1 MAAVAAGY
9 SVHYN
14 QTNNENALLGY
25 ENERVERAKLA
36 KYGFIRY
43 DFWIPYFLIPF
54 HTWIV
59 YSLE

>member
-1 MAAVAAGY
+1 MAAVAVGY

-43 DFWIPYFLIPF
+43 DFWIPYFLIVS
-54 HTWIV
+54 T
-59 YSLE
+59 LE

>member
-9 SVHYN
+9 YN

-43 DFWIPYFLIPF
+43 DFWIPYFLIVSIF
-54 HTWIV
+54 
-59 YSLE
+59 E